1 MCWWHATPIICRC
14 ITRRR
19 SLPGVI
25 LERSTLSFW
34 MGYAAAEVAP
44 VVARLREMMLAS
56 TRIFAD
62 ETVVPVLDPG
72 RGRTKQ
78 GYFWAIARDDRPPAF
93 AGQAMGWKP
102 TARGGLQLRA
112 WPGTYPRQ
120 RAARRLPRHP
130 AVRWLRGLQEIRRRQ
145 IDRGLRTL
153 AFCWSHVRRGF
164 YDLAKAKAPIATETL
179 QRMAALYEIEARVR
193 GNSAADR
200 QAVRHAESRPLV
212 TELRIWFEAQIA
224 KLPARGPTADAI
236 RYALNHRDGLERFLE
251 DGRIELDN
259 NSVERAMWPVCLSR
273 KNSLFAGSDEGGANW
288 ACLASLIETC
298 KLNNVN
304 PQGYFTDLL
313 TRLVNGWPQKR
324 IDELMPWFWGLPAQ
338 PP

>member
-1 MCWWHATPIICRC
+1 VVY
-14 ITRRR
+14 
-19 SLPGVI
+19 S
-25 LERSTLSFW
+25 
-34 MGYAAAEVAP
+34 YA
-44 VVARLREMMLAS
+44 
-56 TRIFAD
+56 
-62 ETVVPVLDPG
+62 PG
-72 RGRTKQ
+72 RGHTHANALLG
-78 GYFWAIARDDRPPAF
+78 GYRGILQCDGYGAYKKF
-93 AGQAMGWKP
+93 AGAKSIE
-102 TARGGLQLRA
+102 AS
-112 WPGTYPRQ
+112 
-120 RAARRLPRHP
+120 
-130 AVRWLRGLQEIRRRQ
+130 V
-145 IDRGLRTL
+145 TL

-179 QRMAALYEIEARVR
+179 QRIAALYEIEARVR
-193 GNSAADR
+193 GKSPADR
-200 QAVRHAESRPLV
+200 LAVRHAESRPLV

-338 PP
+338 PPQSQETPKGRGTPLTIERAVAQHVVDGCQDRSDDCAHGLFRSGGGASVGIEPEGSCLSCDWLPRRTARGWS